1 MNIYDSLNS
10 EVVNSIVAR
19 WLSDNNQKV
28 IHKKHES
35 ISPTSIVKIS
45 NSFTRFENS
54 LNSIFTN
61 IENTSTLQTFK
72 ADAKR
77 RVDAENRLEAKKS
90 SNTSAS
96 IANVGSIL
104 KTTAALNEAIKQLG
118 IAIQNNPPGAC
129 GNNQLFDLLDALE
142 EEGGEAVEE
151 GGKSIGKAGFL
162 SKYGGRLLG
171 AVGGLIDFANRQSK
185 GQTLIQSTVGAGADF
200 AGATY
205 GAEAGGT
212 LGAEIGGSIGAL
224 FGGVGAVPGAAI
236 GGAIGF
242 VGGGFAGY
250 EGAKFTAD
258 TITGARAVGGPV
270 KQNKTYLVG
279 ENGPE
284 LFTAETTGKIIP
296 LSNKESV
303 IKYNIIKVVANPQ
316 KQNESTETFRNI
328 LVNDSNQI
336 KTNTLM
342 SLKNSSDIT
351 PEPGSYSFN
360 LANVISDTISRLK
373 NFAGSIFGGSS
384 GGGGGVQGAG
394 STDNALKAINF
405 FKSKGWSSEQAA
417 GIVGNLQ
424 QESGPNL
431 NPTAQNS
438 IGMYGIAQWDKIRR
452 AEFEK
457 LYKKPIYGS
466 SFEEQLE
473 YIQYEL
479 TQGARKNAG
488 EALKNAKSPEDAAN
502 IVNRIYEGAAGQ
514 DDNKRVANAVTLLN
528 GLSLVQG
535 GSGIGSI
542 SSSFGTSEGRNHK
555 HGGIDIKAPLG
566 YPIRAPVSGTITFA
580 GRTDPNGFG
589 TLIRLDHGDG
599 TESLYGHVSAL
610 GPGIKQGTKV
620 NAGDLIG
627 NVGKEGD
634 STGPHLHME
643 LRRGNTPI
651 DPTQFYATHR
661 QQMGFGEQLQPPARG
676 KVSAPAAQTQPAMSP
691 WGTPVSTKLQA
702 PNKQIPGDP
711 RPKYY
716 AALAPQAY

>member
-54 LNSIFTN
+54 LSSIFTN
-61 IENTSTLQTFK
+61 IENTATLQTFK

-77 RVDAENRLEAKKS
+77 RVDTENRLEAKKTFQHS
-90 SNTSAS
+90 ES

-104 KTTAALNEAIKQLG
+104 KTTAALNDAIKQLG
-118 IAIQNNPPGAC
+118 LTIQNNPSGGGIGQNLTGLGEGAIDE
-129 GNNQLFDLLDALE
+129 LI
-142 EEGGEAVEE
+142 EGGPPTKGSAL
-151 GGKSIGKAGFL
+151 KAGAK
-162 SKYGGRLLG
+162 S
-171 AVGGLIDFANRQSK
+171 GLIGAGIDLIF
-185 GQTLIQSTVGAGADF
+185 GLIQGKDFGHSASHAVGAGAS
-200 AGATY
+200 
-205 GAEAGGT
+205 
-212 LGAEIGGSIGAL
+212 IGG
-224 FGGVGAVPGAAI
+224 GGLI
-236 GGAIGF
+236 GGAIASL
-242 VGGGFAGY
+242 FAGPEAFPIGFEIGELAGGLLSPEAGNLTESMY
-250 EGAKFTAD
+250 E
-258 TITGARAVGGPV
+258 ARAIGGPV
-270 KQNKTYLVG
+270 KQNQTYLVG

-284 LFTAETTGKIIP
+284 LFTPEITGKIIP
-296 LSNKESV
+296 LSNKQPI
-303 IKYNIIKVVANPQ
+303 IKYNIVKIIPNQQ
-316 KQNESTETFRNI
+316 KQNEASQDFKKI
-328 LVNDSNQI
+328 LVDDSNKI
-336 KTNTLM
+336 KASTSIFKPNA
-342 SLKNSSDIT
+342 S

-373 NFAGSIFGGSS
+373 NFAGSIFGGAGGS
-384 GGGGGVQGAG
+384 GGSIQGAG
-394 STDNALKAINF
+394 STDNALKAMNF
-405 FKSKGWSSEQAA
+405 FKSKGWTSEQAA

-424 QESGPNL
+424 QESGANL
-431 NPTAQNS
+431 NPSAQNS

-702 PNKQIPGDP
+702 PNKQVPGDP

>member
-473 YIQYEL
+473 YIQY
-479 TQGARKNAG
+479 
-488 EALKNAKSPEDAAN
+488 
-502 IVNRIYEGAAGQ
+502 
-514 DDNKRVANAVTLLN
+514 
-528 GLSLVQG
+528 
-535 GSGIGSI
+535 
-542 SSSFGTSEGRNHK
+542 
-555 HGGIDIKAPLG
+555 
-566 YPIRAPVSGTITFA
+566 
-580 GRTDPNGFG
+580 
-589 TLIRLDHGDG
+589 
-599 TESLYGHVSAL
+599 
-610 GPGIKQGTKV
+610 
-620 NAGDLIG
+620 
-627 NVGKEGD
+627 
-634 STGPHLHME
+634 
-643 LRRGNTPI
+643 
-651 DPTQFYATHR
+651 
-661 QQMGFGEQLQPPARG
+661 
-676 KVSAPAAQTQPAMSP
+676 
-691 WGTPVSTKLQA
+691 
-702 PNKQIPGDP
+702 
-711 RPKYY
+711 
-716 AALAPQAY
+716 